1 MSKKKKILFIS
12 EAAYLNTGYAKYSK
26 EVISRIHK
34 TGKYEIAE
42 FSIYGGAEDPRR
54 SSIPWKNYANLPNA
68 KDEQQTSL
76 YSSSPQI
83 SLVHG
88 DLSVFV

>member
-1 MSKKKKILFIS
+1 MSRKKRILFIS

-42 FSIYGGAEDPRR
+42 FSIYSNPDDPRR
-54 SSIPWKNYANLPNA
+54 KSIPCGLQVQKL
-68 KDEQQTSL
+68 
-76 YSSSPQI
+76 
-83 SLVHG
+83 
-88 DLSVFV
+88 